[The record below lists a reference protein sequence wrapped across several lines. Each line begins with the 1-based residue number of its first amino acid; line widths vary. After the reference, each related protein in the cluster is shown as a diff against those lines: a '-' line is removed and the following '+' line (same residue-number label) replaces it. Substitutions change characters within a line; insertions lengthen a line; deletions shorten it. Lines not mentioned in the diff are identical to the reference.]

1 MDGWTLDILV
11 SASIK
16 ITLKIVKKY
25 SVHTID
31 SLMFNYCIFQNKF
44 FSLSL
49 DLKKKITFRTLLCCS
64 FFVKCC

>member
-16 ITLKIVKKY
+16 ITPKIVKKY

-44 FSLSL
+44 FSLNL
-49 DLKKKITFRTLLCCS
+49 DF
-64 FFVKCC
+64 